1 MMYCITLTRRNVRVE
16 LMMRAPSRLEAMRI
30 ITNAAQQYDAQDG
43 HQTRILSVEEISELE
58 YQP

>member
-1 MMYCITLTRRNVRVE
+1 MMYRITLTRKNVRVE
-16 LMMRAPSRLEAMRI
+16 LMMRAPSRMEAMRI

-43 HQTRILSVEEISELE
+43 HQTRILSIEEISELE